1 MTNDRPRVNRSRFA
15 AVQQKKVVAL
25 IPDERLD
32 EVSAALADEG
42 ADLTRVEVLQGETG
56 ACILDFDGA
65 KHGHWAHLVRTMQKL
80 GTASNERENYSAAV
94 RGGESAVLVPVDSQ
108 DEVDSFARVLA
119 EHGGR
124 RIIHFG
130 RHTTDLISY

>member
-1 MTNDRPRVNRSRFA
+1 MTNDRPRVNRSGFV

-56 ACILDFDGA
+56 ACILDFDGV

-108 DEVDSFARVLA
+108 AEVDSFARVLA

-124 RIIHFG
+124 RIIHLG